1 MNRALALVASGR
13 VINVIVGDPA
23 LYPGAIDVTDL
34 PQRPAPGWAWVG
46 GTSFTPPADVPV
58 WLGTRITRLAF
69 RQRLTDPV
77 LVAIELASIDN
88 PAATPAQRQ
97 FAAQLR
103 VMAENVRIA
112 TYIDLARPDTRAGV
126 QALEAAG
133 LLPAGRA
140 LQILDA
146 PVQPNERWSE

>member
-1 MNRALALVASGR
+1 MTRALALVAAGR
-13 VINVIVGDPA
+13 VTNVIVGDPG

-34 PQRPAPGWAWVG
+34 VPRPSPGWAWAG
-46 GTSFTPPADVPV
+46 GTTFTPPAETPPT
-58 WLGTRITRLAF
+58 LGTRITRLAF

-88 PAATPAQRQ
+88 PAAPQAQRQ

-126 QALEAAG
+126 QALETAG

-146 PVQPNERWSE
+146 PVQANERWSE

>member
-1 MNRALALVASGR
+1 MSRLLALVASGR

-34 PQRPAPGWAWVG
+34 PQRPAPGWSWAG

-58 WLGTRITRLAF
+58 SLGTRITRLAF

-133 LLPAGRA
+133 LLPPGRA